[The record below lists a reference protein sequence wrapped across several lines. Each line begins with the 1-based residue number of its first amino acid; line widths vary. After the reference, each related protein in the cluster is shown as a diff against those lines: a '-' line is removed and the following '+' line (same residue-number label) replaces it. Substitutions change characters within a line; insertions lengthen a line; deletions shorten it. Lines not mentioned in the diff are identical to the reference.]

1 MKIVKKNQQKIV
13 IFKSSEKSPYVTWAC
28 FRNVQVAIKHSHC
41 TKVLTSNE
49 PTTSL
54 IPAIGV

>member
-1 MKIVKKNQQKIV
+1 MYTDIRQ
-13 IFKSSEKSPYVTWAC
+13 FSPIPL
-28 FRNVQVAIKHSHC
+28 QVAIKHSHY

-54 IPAIGV
+54 IPALGA

>member
-1 MKIVKKNQQKIV
+1 MYTDIRQ
-13 IFKSSEKSPYVTWAC
+13 FSSI
-28 FRNVQVAIKHSHC
+28 QLQLAIKPSHC

-54 IPAIGV
+54 IPALGA